1 MERIDLLSPL
11 LVAKF
16 MQLSSRQEPENVRL
30 SRVPHIVPA
39 EQLTGEDEE
48 ETALLR
54 QMLEKAKLYAL
65 SFSWCDS
72 IINSYF
78 GGGVGKIIAIF
89 LFNISTE
96 RADVDP
102 WMWIIVG
109 DIPSAY
115 LPLEDCNSP
124 MSVFDTYVDG
134 MQRWANLARKG
145 QNGTALEGIPPVN
158 VPATPEWA
166 EQIQSRLRLLNEL
179 AKPFFE

>member
-1 MERIDLLSPL
+1 MTEFSARRESQD
-11 LVAKF
+11 VTA
-16 MQLSSRQEPENVRL
+16 
-30 SRVPHIVPA
+30 SRVPHIVPV
-39 EQLTGEDEE
+39 EQLAGEDEE
-48 ETALLR
+48 ETALLQ
-54 QMLEKAKLYAL
+54 QMLEDAKRYVL

-72 IINSYF
+72 IISSYF

-115 LPLEDCNSP
+115 LPLEDCKSP
-124 MSVFDTYVDG
+124 MDVFEVYVDG
-134 MQRWANLARKG
+134 MRKWAKLARKG
-145 QNGTALEGIPPVN
+145 QAGSAAEGIPPVN

-166 EQIQSRLRLLNEL
+166 EHIENRLRLLDEL